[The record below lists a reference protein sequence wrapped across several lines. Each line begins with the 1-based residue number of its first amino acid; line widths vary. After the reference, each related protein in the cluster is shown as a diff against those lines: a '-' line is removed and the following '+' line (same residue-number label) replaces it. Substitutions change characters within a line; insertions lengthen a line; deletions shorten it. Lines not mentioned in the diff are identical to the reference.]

1 MRVNP
6 NFVPDIQNA
15 LNQSQAVLN
24 NALEVVATGKS
35 VNVPSDNPI
44 ASAGLVQNQIE
55 TADVDQ
61 YTQNVSS
68 ASSQVEAASSAL
80 SNVVS
85 LLTKAV
91 ADGTQGA
98 NGTTSASG
106 LQSLVQDVQGIITSV
121 ASQANASFQG
131 SFLFGGT
138 DTATTPFTANASSS
152 TGFTYNGNGGQ
163 NSVAVGDNQSVQV
176 NIPGDQI
183 FDNSSA
189 SVLGSLNQLAT
200 ALQTAATAAQGGG
213 TVSTADTQAI
223 STATTAVNS
232 ALNVVSQQ
240 REFYGNVDSQ
250 LNSQTT
256 FLQQETVSLTS
267 QQNTLSGVNLAQAAT
282 NLTQAETDNSAA
294 QAAAAKVLPNSLLNF
309 LSPPN

>member
-15 LNQSQAVLN
+15 LNQSQAELN
-24 NALEVVATGKS
+24 TALEVVATGKS
-35 VNVPSDNPI
+35 VNQPSDNPI

-61 YTQNVSS
+61 YTQNVSN

-91 ADGTQGA
+91 ADGT
-98 NGTTSASG
+98 NGASG
-106 LQSLVQDVQGIITSV
+106 SSGSALPSLIQDVQDVLTSV
-121 ASQANASFQG
+121 VSQANSSFQG

-138 DTATTPFTANASSS
+138 DTANTPFTASAASP
-152 TGFTYNGNGGQ
+152 TGFQYNGNQGQ

-183 FDNSSA
+183 FDNPTNPSA
-189 SVLGSLNQLAT
+189 SVLGSLSQLVT
-200 ALQTAATAAQGGG
+200 ALQSGNTAN
-213 TVSTADTQAI
+213 I
-223 STATTAVNS
+223 STATANVTT
-232 ALNVVSQQ
+232 ALNYVSQQ
-240 REFYGNVDSQ
+240 QEFYGNVDSQ
-250 LNSQTT
+250 LSSQTT
-256 FLQQETVSLTS
+256 FLQQETVSLTT
-267 QQNTLSGVNLAQAAT
+267 QQSTLSGVNLPQAAT
-282 NLTQAETDNSAA
+282 NLAQAETANSAA
-294 QAAAAKVLPNSLLNF
+294 LAAAAKVLPTTLLNF
-309 LSPPN
+309 LAPPN

>member
-6 NFVPDIQNA
+6 NFVPDIENA
-15 LNQSQAVLN
+15 LNQSQAELN
-24 NALEVVATGKS
+24 TALEDVATGKS
-35 VNVPSDNPI
+35 VNQPSDNPI
-44 ASAGLVQNQIE
+44 ASAALVQNQIE

-106 LQSLVQDVQGIITSV
+106 LQSLVQDVQDVMTSV
-121 ASQANASFQG
+121 VSQANATFQG
-131 SFLFGGT
+131 TFLFGGT
-138 DTATTPFTANASSS
+138 DTANTPFTPNGSG
-152 TGFTYNGNGGQ
+152 TGYTYNGNEGQ
-163 NSVAVGDNQSVQV
+163 NSVSIGDNQTIQV
-176 NIPGDQI
+176 NMPGDQI

-189 SVLGSLNQLAT
+189 SVLGALTGLVT
-200 ALQTAATAAQGGG
+200 ALQTAATASQGGG
-213 TVSTADTQAI
+213 TVSAADTQAI
-223 STATTAVNS
+223 STATSNVNS

-240 REFYGNVDSQ
+240 QEFYGNVDSQ
-250 LNSQTT
+250 LSSQTT

-267 QQNTLSGVNLAQAAT
+267 QQNTLEGVNLAQAAT

-294 QAAAAKVLPNSLLNF
+294 LAAAARVMPNSLLNF
-309 LSPPN
+309 LSNPT